1 MLVPD
6 GAYLW
11 DTCGCMLPETD
22 RSLIPGYSALP
33 ENSWGNY
40 KPSWIAFSCSA
51 VEKEEHEE
59 KGQKCSLR

>member
-1 MLVPD
+1 
-6 GAYLW
+6 
-11 DTCGCMLPETD
+11 MLPETD